1 MANDPLHQLELAMFD
16 PILGAGAP
24 LWLANG
30 DLVRRE
36 LDAFARSLERDY
48 EHVMSP
54 PIARPELYR
63 RSGHLERYADAMFPM
78 MERDGEQLV
87 LRPMN
92 CPHHILVY
100 RRRPRLASELPVR
113 IAECAAMFRY
123 ELSGALR
130 GLHRVRCINLND
142 GHLFVRPD
150 QIASEIAVLVEQVR
164 IAYRALGIDAAYW
177 RLSLRDESDAYVG
190 SDELWADAERALR
203 AAADDASIEV
213 VEARGEAAFYGPK
226 LDVQVID
233 GQGREES
240 LSTIQ
245 LDFNLPERFDLRY
258 RVEGQGW
265 QRPVLIH
272 RSILSSME
280 RLVAH
285 LLDVHGVDLPM
296 WLAPVQL
303 VVAPINEQCEAWA
316 IEVAALARASGIR
329 ANVELSGALGA
340 KLKRARAGGVPVVA
354 VIGAR
359 EAASGMVAVRRHG
372 VPDADPSDARSFLE
386 DFTAVLGRR
395 QVRW

>member
-1 MANDPLHQLELAMFD
+1 MPNDPIHQLELAMFD

-36 LDAFARSLERDY
+36 LDAFARSLEPDY

-63 RSGHLERYADAMFPM
+63 RSGHLERYANAMFPV

-123 ELSGALR
+123 ELSGVLR

-150 QIASEIAVLVEQVR
+150 QIAGEIAVLVDQVR
-164 IAYRALGIDAAYW
+164 MAYRALGIDVAYW
-177 RLSLRDESDAYVG
+177 RLSLRDASDAYVG
-190 SDELWADAERALR
+190 GDELWAQAEHALR
-203 AAADDASIEV
+203 HAARDAGIEV
-213 VEARGEAAFYGPK
+213 VDKRGEAAFYGPK

-233 GQGREES
+233 GEGREES

-258 RVEGQGW
+258 RVAGSGW

-280 RLVAH
+280 RMVAH
-285 LLDVHGVDLPM
+285 LLDVHGVNLPM

-303 VVAPINEQCEAWA
+303 VVAPINERCEAAA
-316 IEVAALARASGIR
+316 IEAAALALDRGIR
-329 ANVELSGALGA
+329 ARVDLSGALGA
-340 KLKRARAGGVPVVA
+340 KLKRARSNGVPAVA
-354 VIGAR
+354 VIGDR
-359 EAASGMVAVRRHG
+359 EVASGQLAVRRHG
-372 VPDADPSDARSFLE
+372 IPDGEPIDARRFLD
-386 DFTAVLGRR
+386 DFAAALARR
-395 QVRW
+395 QARW